1 MPQKE
6 SQTRWERENTMWISI
21 KLNHRTDA
29 DIIEYLNRQPSKM
42 GCIKEALREQMKK
55 EGI

>member
-29 DIIEYLNRQPSKM
+29 DIISYLDKQSSKM
-42 GCIKEALREQMKK
+42 GVIKAAIREYMKK
-55 EGI
+55 EEG